1 MGYLIESKKNWNF
14 NISHEDVFL
23 QVYSFLSTSKWLNT
37 RELADRFH
45 AGLAHSFRHCTICL
59 WGIHR
64 YTILYWSSYFT
75 PSRTLQLLLEHTC
88 APQRFIPGEFRWC
101 SSYCSLLR
109 ISIEDWI
116 CLCSKYSWV
125 SRGPIC
131 LPPSLLELPTPVIML
146 TVGRF
151 QGARNSPHSPQICC
165 SPKMFLEPLQA
176 WNSDLFDRLK

>member
-116 CLCSKYSWV
+116 FVCAQNTHECPMAQSACPHPCWNFPLLWLCWLLADFK
-125 SRGPIC
+125 GLGIHHI
-131 LPPSLLELPTPVIML
+131 PP
-146 TVGRF
+146 RF
-151 QGARNSPHSPQICC
+151 VVLQRC
-165 SPKMFLEPLQA
+165 FLNPYRPETQTFLI
-176 WNSDLFDRLK
+176 D